1 MLSVDITCLCETKLD
16 DVDSDSI
23 EKTLKNCGL
32 EVKFKNH
39 KNISNWRS
47 GGLCVIYKSEQ
58 SSNIQFVPSQSKL
71 VQWFSITKD
80 LLQTDKNLMIGNV
93 YIPPEGTRYQHDDPV
108 QEIEDEML
116 DLKGDNYFCLTG
128 DFNAHT
134 KTLQD
139 FVEADELMLDQLEY
153 DVDMINIL
161 NDVKLLNAIGIPLTR
176 CNPDTKRTN
185 NYGHR
190 LIEYCKSH
198 GMLIMNG
205 RMGKDTVGKCTS
217 TDQSVIDYVIAEP
230 AILARTSHFYVED
243 FDGLFSDKHCK
254 VKWSLKC
261 KDISYENTDEQND
274 KVKMLKTHRSM
285 WSDDKKQHFVA
296 NIKPEWEQGL
306 ITDIDNSDYSIDA
319 ICDKLKNVFLEAANA
334 TLGQEKEI
342 VINTKT
348 KKHKPWFNNEVKEMR
363 QTYNRA
369 RRQNK
374 MQKNENSKNNLKKV
388 SKSYKKL
395 VNKEKAKFKK
405 AQIQKLKY
413 AKSKNPKF
421 YWSVINK
428 RSRSQM
434 NLPSIMEFYSSF
446 KKLAGKPENTDDS
459 DTVESVN
466 QQRVLN
472 IEENEILNGEFTNEE
487 ILKCI

>member
-1 MLSVDITCLCETKLD
+1 
-16 DVDSDSI
+16 
-23 EKTLKNCGL
+23 
-32 EVKFKNH
+32 
-39 KNISNWRS
+39 
-47 GGLCVIYKSEQ
+47 
-58 SSNIQFVPSQSKL
+58 
-71 VQWFSITKD
+71 
-80 LLQTDKNLMIGNV
+80 
-93 YIPPEGTRYQHDDPV
+93 
-108 QEIEDEML
+108 
-116 DLKGDNYFCLTG
+116 
-128 DFNAHT
+128 
-134 KTLQD
+134 
-139 FVEADELMLDQLEY
+139 
-153 DVDMINIL
+153 
-161 NDVKLLNAIGIPLTR
+161 
-176 CNPDTKRTN
+176 
-185 NYGHR
+185 
-190 LIEYCKSH
+190 
-198 GMLIMNG
+198 
-205 RMGKDTVGKCTS
+205 
-217 TDQSVIDYVIAEP
+217 
-230 AILARTSHFYVED
+230 
-243 FDGLFSDKHCK
+243 
-254 VKWSLKC
+254 
-261 KDISYENTDEQND
+261 
-274 KVKMLKTHRSM
+274 M

-306 ITDIDNSDYSIDA
+306 ITDIDNSDCSIDA

-487 ILKCI
+487 ILKCIRNLKNGKASGYDKILNEYIKSSCDILMPVYVKLFNRVLNDGQLPQDWLIGMILPIYKNKGSPEDCDNYRGITLLSCLGKLFTCLLN